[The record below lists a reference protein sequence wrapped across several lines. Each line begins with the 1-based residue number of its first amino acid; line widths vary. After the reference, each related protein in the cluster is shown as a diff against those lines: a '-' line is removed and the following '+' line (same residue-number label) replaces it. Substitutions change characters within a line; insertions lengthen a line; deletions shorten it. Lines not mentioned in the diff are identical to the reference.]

1 MKEPDEVSRL
11 LAQIREGNEQASLQL
26 IPIVY
31 RELRRMAAGIMK
43 NERSDHTLQ
52 PTAVVHEAYLR
63 MLEAHSL
70 EIKDRAHFFAIAA
83 SSMRRV
89 LVDYA
94 RRRLADKRGG
104 EGQHK
109 VELDDDLAL
118 TEGQSEEVLA
128 LHEALH
134 QLEQLDPRQA
144 QIVEMHYFAGNPV
157 GEIAEVLD
165 IGERT
170 VKRELQTAR
179 LFLKRRLHSKGL
191 KSLLP

>member
-1 MKEPDEVSRL
+1 MEQSDEVARL
-11 LAQIREGNEQASLQL
+11 LAQIREGNDQASLQL

-43 NERSDHTLQ
+43 SERPDHTLQ

-63 MLEAHSL
+63 LLEAHSL
-70 EIKDRAHFFAIAA
+70 DIKDRAHFFSIAA
-83 SSMRRV
+83 SSMRGV
-89 LVDYA
+89 LVDHA

-104 EGQHK
+104 EGQQK
-109 VELDDDLAL
+109 VELQDDIAL
-118 TEGQSEEVLA
+118 TDGQSEELLA
-128 LHEALH
+128 LHEALN

-144 QIVEMHYFAGNPV
+144 RIVEMHYFAGNPV
-157 GEIAEVLD
+157 GEIAQVLE

-179 LFLKRRLHSKGL
+179 LFLKRQLQSKGL
-191 KSLLP
+191 NLF

>member
-1 MKEPDEVSRL
+1 MEQSDEVARL
-11 LAQIREGNEQASLQL
+11 LAQIREGNDQASLQL

-43 NERSDHTLQ
+43 SERPDHTLQ

-63 MLEAHSL
+63 LLEAHSL
-70 EIKDRAHFFAIAA
+70 DIKDRAHFFSIAA

-89 LVDYA
+89 LVDHA

-109 VELDDDLAL
+109 VELEDDIAL
-118 TEGQSEEVLA
+118 TDGQSEELLA
-128 LHEALH
+128 LHEALN

-144 QIVEMHYFAGNPV
+144 RIVEMHYFAGNPV
-157 GEIAEVLD
+157 AEIAEVLE

-179 LFLKRRLHSKGL
+179 LFLKRQLQSKGL
-191 KSLLP
+191 NLF

>member
-1 MKEPDEVSRL
+1 MEQSDEVARL
-11 LAQIREGNEQASLQL
+11 LAQIREGNDQASLQL

-43 NERSDHTLQ
+43 SERPDHTLQ

-63 MLEAHSL
+63 LLEAHSL
-70 EIKDRAHFFAIAA
+70 DIKDRAHFFSIAA

-89 LVDYA
+89 LVDHA

-109 VELDDDLAL
+109 VELEDDIAL
-118 TEGQSEEVLA
+118 TDGQSEELLA
-128 LHEALH
+128 LHEALN

-144 QIVEMHYFAGNPV
+144 RIVEMHYFAGNPV
-157 GEIAEVLD
+157 GEIAQVLE

-179 LFLKRRLHSKGL
+179 LFLKRQLQSKGL
-191 KSLLP
+191 NLF

>member
-1 MKEPDEVSRL
+1 L

-70 EIKDRAHFFAIAA
+70 DIKDRAHFFAIAA

-104 EGQHK
+104 EGQHN

-118 TEGQSEEVLA
+118 TEGQSEEILA

-134 QLEQLDPRQA
+134 QLE
-144 QIVEMHYFAGNPV
+144 
-157 GEIAEVLD
+157 
-165 IGERT
+165 
-170 VKRELQTAR
+170 
-179 LFLKRRLHSKGL
+179 
-191 KSLLP
+191 